1 MRFSRRGFV
10 ERALSL
16 CLVPVWARALE
27 DRDAQPLARV
37 SHFPQML
44 TGGVGVTPCGSLA
57 PPATVPAF
65 GRVAATDEPGEPLR
79 ITGTIYNP
87 DAVTPARDVVLFL
100 YHTDVHGHYNQPNS
114 PFNPRIYGWVK
125 SDANGRYG
133 FDTIKPAP
141 YPELNTPAHIHVNIF
156 GPGFPE
162 YWVDDYWFEADPL
175 ITPRQ
180 LTTLTGRGGSPSIV
194 KLTLDGD
201 GVLQGMRDFTLQHG
215 FAAGRCHLLTYRP
228 FRAS

>member
-1 MRFSRRGFV
+1 MTFSRRNFV
-10 ERALSL
+10 EHAMSL
-16 CLVPVWARALE
+16 CLVPAWALALE
-27 DRDAQPLARV
+27 EPHAQPLARI
-37 SHFPQML
+37 SHFPQMP
-44 TGGVGVTPCGSLA
+44 TGFVGVTPCGSLT

-65 GRVAATDEPGEPLR
+65 GRVAATDEAGEPLH

-100 YHTDVHGHYNQPNS
+100 YHTDVHGHYNQPDS

-133 FDTIKPAP
+133 FVTIKPAP
-141 YPELNTPAHIHVNIF
+141 YPELNTPAHIHVHIF

-162 YWVDDYWFEADPL
+162 YWVDAYCFEGDPL

-180 LTTLTGRGGSPSIV
+180 LTMLTGRGGFQSIV
-194 KLTLDGD
+194 KLTRDAD
-201 GVLQGMRDFTLQHG
+201 GVLRGTRNFSLQRG
-215 FAAGRCHLLTYRP
+215 FSAGGCRLLT
-228 FRAS
+228 